1 MPFIYDET
9 IPAANNNPSS
19 DQPVMQ
25 ANALAITQLIAVDHV
40 TFNSADSGKHEQV
53 TFVDKNTP
61 GAQTDPQS
69 VLYTASGVAST
80 KAELKFVNENATYP
94 INVLRA
100 YGLFSLFDG
109 GVPTITT
116 VGTQSFNIASAAGS
130 VLSPSLAQFTVTLT
144 ANATTGNNVGVIIS
158 KPFTD
163 SLNSGTQYFGQLYSF
178 TGGVLTFYILR
189 ANIAAAKTISVYFY
203 QL

>member
-69 VLYTASGVAST
+69 VLYTANGTANT
-80 KAELKFVNENATYP
+80 RAELKFVNQSGTFP
-94 INVLRA
+94 VSLVKA
-100 YGLFSLFDG
+100 YGLFTIQTTAGGAPATSITTNQSVNILSATGSNTGAG
-109 GVPTITT
+109 GVTTFVITLNGG
-116 VGTQSFNIASAAGS
+116 V
-130 VLSPSLAQFTVTLT
+130 
-144 ANATTGNNVGVIIS
+144 TTGANVGILLSIGWTFPS
-158 KPFTD
+158 SEYT
-163 SLNSGTQYFGQLYSF
+163 YSF
-178 TGGVLTFYILR
+178 TSPALSITIANSFLISPIKMTVLFT
-189 ANIAAAKTISVYFY
+189 